1 MEKMK
6 KNKTSKSTL
15 IGMLALSLALPL
27 VMATSHAAG
36 VPSSKVTYDTSDTV
50 LIPATSGTSDW
61 VDVLSAVIKTPNN
74 KDMFI
79 TAAFEAGLFTDTTVT
94 GGGTDS
100 AQASGSVEVRI
111 LLDGEVVDPG
121 AVVYANRIQTL
132 NTTLDLGES
141 IQLTLD
147 TTAAASF
154 TFVAVDVPVGVHT
167 ITAQARVV
175 TSDLGDAEATGAVG
189 KGSLTVESVRL
200 VKTP

>member
-1 MEKMK
+1 
-6 KNKTSKSTL
+6 
-15 IGMLALSLALPL
+15 
-27 VMATSHAAG
+27 
-36 VPSSKVTYDTSDTV
+36 
-50 LIPATSGTSDW
+50 
-61 VDVLSAVIKTPNN
+61 VLSAVIKTPNN

-79 TAAFEAGLFTDTTVT
+79 TAAFVAGLFTDTTVT
-94 GGGTDS
+94 GGIDS
-100 AQASGSVEVRI
+100 AQAQGKVEVRI

-121 AVVYANRIQTL
+121 PVVYANRIQTL
-132 NTTLDLGES
+132 NTSLGLNES

-167 ITAQARVV
+167 VTAQARVV
-175 TSDLGDAEATGAVG
+175 TSDLGDAEATGSVG